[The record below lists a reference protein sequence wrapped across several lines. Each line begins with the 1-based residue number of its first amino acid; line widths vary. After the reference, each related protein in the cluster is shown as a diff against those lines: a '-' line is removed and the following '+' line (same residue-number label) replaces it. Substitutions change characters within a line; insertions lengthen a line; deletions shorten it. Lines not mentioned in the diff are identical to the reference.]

1 MLKRNKNKGKIS
13 QPRQIISKLNP
24 RSPITEQ
31 YRTIRTNLQ
40 FSSIDEDVTC
50 VQITS
55 AGPAAGKSITAANLA
70 VVHAQQEKKTLL
82 IDADMRKPT
91 VHYTFRSD
99 NLTGLSN
106 ALIGETTLEEASQ
119 TTDVDNLE
127 VLTCG
132 PIPPNPSELLG
143 SKRMKDLL
151 DYAKEIYDFIIV
163 DTPPTLAVTDAKV
176 LANMVDGTMFVIRSG
191 ATQFE
196 EAEKGVKSIQGQD
209 AKFLGVILND
219 VPKDKDNS
227 YYYYYG
233 T

>member
-1 MLKRNKNKGKIS
+1 MLKRNKNNVKAS
-13 QPRQIISKLNP
+13 QPRRIISKLNP

-40 FSSIDEDVTC
+40 FSSIDEDISC

-55 AGPAAGKSITAANLA
+55 AGPSAGKSITAANLA
-70 VVHAQQEKKTLL
+70 VVHAQQGKKTLL

-106 ALIGETTLEEASQ
+106 TLIGETALEQATQ
-119 TTDVDNLE
+119 TTDVDDLE
-127 VLTCG
+127 ILTCG

-143 SKRMKDLL
+143 SKRMQDLL
-151 DYAKEIYDFIIV
+151 QHAKELYDFIIV

-176 LANMVDGTMFVIRSG
+176 LANMVDGSMFVVRSG
-191 ATQFE
+191 TTQFE
-196 EAEKGVKSIQGQD
+196 EAEKGIKSIQNQD
-209 AKFLGVILND
+209 SKFLGAVLND

-233 T
+233 S

>member
-1 MLKRNKNKGKIS
+1 MLKRNKNNVKAS
-13 QPRQIISKLNP
+13 QPRRIISKLNP

-40 FSSIDEDVTC
+40 FSSIDEDITC
-50 VQITS
+50 IQITS
-55 AGPAAGKSITAANLA
+55 AGPSAGKSITAANLA
-70 VVHAQQEKKTLL
+70 VVHAQQGKKTLL

-106 ALIGETTLEEASQ
+106 TLIGETALEQATQ
-119 TTDVDNLE
+119 TTDVDDLE
-127 VLTCG
+127 ILTCG

-143 SKRMKDLL
+143 SKRMQELIQH
-151 DYAKEIYDFIIV
+151 AKELYDFIIV

-176 LANMVDGTMFVIRSG
+176 LANMVDGSMFVVRSG
-191 ATQFE
+191 TTQFE
-196 EAEKGVKSIQGQD
+196 EAEKGIKSIQNQD
-209 AKFLGVILND
+209 SKFLGAVLND
-219 VPKDKDNS
+219 VPKDKGNS

-233 T
+233 S